1 MEDARYLQLQRFFHG
16 VESKVLHLKKLYAI
30 CFFFF
35 FFSFLN
41 IAALSAFWQGS
52 FELFNLFSYK
62 ALIFRWSSSARA
74 FFIYFFPS

>member
-1 MEDARYLQLQRFFHG
+1 MEDARYLQLQRFFYG
-16 VESKVLHLKKLYAI
+16 VESKVLHLKKLYTI

-35 FFSFLN
+35 FLN